1 MKMLSGVI
9 FLATASV
16 AVANNSASLPKE
28 QVTKYVVE
36 KLDVTTLPSGIR
48 PKRDH
53 DKKTFSDYGYVASS
67 LGENQVVVASPTG
80 THINIKI
87 KILEQKSS
95 AIYVCVAG
103 VDENARDRKIQRVFL
118 LKAKN
123 SGSLVKGRESW
134 KEFDA
139 CPVIDGTDHDSTA
152 DAYGGD

>member
-9 FLATASV
+9 VLATASV
-16 AVANNSASLPKE
+16 AVANNSASLPKD

-67 LGENQVVVASPTG
+67 LDENQVVVASPTG
-80 THINIKI
+80 TQINI

-103 VDENARDRKIQRVFL
+103 VGENARDGKIQRVFL

-139 CPVIDGTDHDSTA
+139 CPVIGGTDHDSTA

>member
-9 FLATASV
+9 VLATASV
-16 AVANNSASLPKE
+16 AVANNSASLPKD

-36 KLDVTTLPSGIR
+36 KLDVTTLPSGIG

-53 DKKTFSDYGYVASS
+53 DKKTFSDYGYVTSS
-67 LGENQVVVASPTG
+67 LDENQVMVASPTG
-80 THINIKI
+80 THINI

-123 SGSLVKGRESW
+123 SGRVVKGRESW

-139 CPVIDGTDHDSTA
+139 CPVIGGTDHDSTA

>member
-1 MKMLSGVI
+1 MKLLSGVI
-9 FLATASV
+9 VLATASV
-16 AVANNSASLPKE
+16 AVANNSAPLPKD

-67 LGENQVVVASPTG
+67 LDENQAVVASPTG
-80 THINIKI
+80 AQINI

-103 VDENARDRKIQRVFL
+103 PGENVRNGKIQRVFL
-118 LKAKN
+118 LKVKN

-139 CPVIDGTDHDSTA
+139 CPAMGGTDHDSTA